1 MDNNDTL
8 TDMELSEFKLF
19 RQLPKE
25 TIAALTKHIHVRHY
39 QKRTQIISEG
49 EPAHCLY
56 FVLSGRVKV
65 YLSDDKGKEITV
77 NLHEEGEVFGELS
90 VIQGITR
97 TASVVTTDDSRL
109 GLMSDTDFR
118 ACLRDYPEFA
128 MNVMHDLVDRLV
140 QATETIRR
148 LGLMDVYGRI
158 AVLFLTQSEEHNGV
172 RALKEKMTQQSIAS
186 RVGASREMVARI
198 LKDLKIG
205 GYIDMSDD
213 GHIVLKKTLPHS
225 W

>member
-1 MDNNDTL
+1 MDNHEAPD
-8 TDMELSEFKLF
+8 DMELGEFKLF

-25 TIAALTKHIHVRHY
+25 TVAALTKHIHIRHY

-77 NLHEEGEVFGELS
+77 NIHEEGEVFGELS
-90 VIQGITR
+90 VIQGIAR
-97 TASVVTTDDSRL
+97 TASVVTTDDTRV
-109 GLMSDTDFR
+109 GLMSDVDFR
-118 ACLRDYPEFA
+118 NCLREYPDFA

-140 QATETIRR
+140 HATETIRR

-158 AVLFLTQSEEHNGV
+158 AVLFLTQSEEHDGV
-172 RALKEKMTQQSIAS
+172 RSLKEKMTQQSIAS

-213 GHIVLKKTLPHS
+213 GHIVIKKTLPHS